1 MDEIKKDIQAIRESQ
16 IRMEA
21 DVRHHIKRTDAL
33 EEKVLKHE
41 ELMMPLIVFNWFKAN
56 HRFIIF
62 LIGLIASVT
71 FLMVRK
77 L

>member
-1 MDEIKKDIQAIRESQ
+1 MEEIKKDIQAIRESQ

-21 DVRHHIKRTDAL
+21 DVKHHIKRTDAL

-62 LIGLIASVT
+62 LIGHLRTTAKS
-71 FLMVRK
+71 
-77 L
+77 

>member
-1 MDEIKKDIQAIRESQ
+1 MDEIKKDIQVIRESQ

-21 DVRHHIKRTDAL
+21 DVKHHIKRTDAL

-62 LIGLIASVT
+62 LIGLIST
-71 FLMVRK
+71 ITYLMVKK

>member
-1 MDEIKKDIQAIRESQ
+1 MDEIKKDIQVIRESQ

-21 DVRHHIKRTDAL
+21 DVRHHIARTDAL
-33 EEKVLKHE
+33 EEKVTKHE
-41 ELMMPLIVFNWFKAN
+41 ELMMPLVVFNWFKAN

-62 LIGLIASVT
+62 LIGLIASIT
-71 FLMVRK
+71 YLMVKK

>member
-21 DVRHHIKRTDAL
+21 DVKHHIKRTDAL
-33 EEKVLKHE
+33 EEKVFKHE

-62 LIGLIASVT
+62 LIGLIST
-71 FLMVRK
+71 ITYLMVKK